1 MREYGGPVRLEH
13 VRIPETIED
22 NALLVK
28 VRACS
33 VCGTDVH
40 GWQGEL
46 TIDAD
51 LPAIPGHE
59 MVGEILSFGRGAE
72 TDSYGSRL
80 SVGDRVIWTH
90 ASCGHCD
97 GCSAGRDSAMCSSPG
112 MYGYWSIH
120 EYPYIV
126 GGFSDHAYVLPGSGR
141 VRVPDEV
148 SDELASVAACA
159 VRSAANGID
168 AMGTTSVDDVVV
180 VQGSGPV
187 GLFATA
193 MLSKMPRAQLIVVGG
208 PDDRLRVAS
217 DFGADA
223 TVSIAEYPDAESRRQ
238 AILELTGGSSPNRMF
253 EMSGAP
259 TAFSE
264 GLELLARGGQY
275 IIMGQV
281 SGNQVMSRPG
291 RITMKN
297 LEIRGAF
304 SGSVRHYKT
313 ALEFL
318 RMHQEEIPFDRIIS
332 GRYQLDDVDV
342 VMRRMRDQEEI
353 KPVMIVD

>member
-1 MREYGGPVRLEH
+1 M
-13 VRIPETIED
+13 
-22 NALLVK
+22 
-28 VRACS
+28 
-33 VCGTDVH
+33 
-40 GWQGEL
+40 
-46 TIDAD
+46 
-51 LPAIPGHE
+51 
-59 MVGEILSFGRGAE
+59 
-72 TDSYGSRL
+72 
-80 SVGDRVIWTH
+80 
-90 ASCGHCD
+90 
-97 GCSAGRDSAMCSSPG
+97 
-112 MYGYWSIH
+112 
-120 EYPYIV
+120 
-126 GGFSDHAYVLPGSGR
+126 
-141 VRVPDEV
+141 
-148 SDELASVAACA
+148 
-159 VRSAANGID
+159 
-168 AMGTTSVDDVVV
+168 DDVVV